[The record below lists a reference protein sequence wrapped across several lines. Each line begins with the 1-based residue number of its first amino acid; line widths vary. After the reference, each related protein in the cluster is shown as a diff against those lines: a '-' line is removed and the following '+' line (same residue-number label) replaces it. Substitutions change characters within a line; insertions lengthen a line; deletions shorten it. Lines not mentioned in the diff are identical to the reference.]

1 MVESVSFRKPLVNSD
16 NSNQNSMSLN
26 KFDNSS
32 IVLFHSGI
40 KSDKT
45 RELYDR
51 YIQYFKDFVNIK
63 SYDDLLEIE
72 LKQLQSMIQ
81 AFVMN
86 DKEKGLVAGT
96 INGKL
101 SALRLFFEM
110 NDVVGLNW
118 LKLRKMIPEK
128 RKNSGGKPTRLKKL
142 KFSLTVPKH

>member
-1 MVESVSFRKPLVNSD
+1 MVRSVSSQKPLVNSD

-32 IVLFHSGI
+32 MVLFHSGI

-45 RELYDR
+45 RVLYDR
-51 YIQYFKDFVNIK
+51 YLKYFKDFVNIK

-72 LKQLQSMIQ
+72 LKQLQSMLQ

-86 DKEKGLVAGT
+86 DRQKGLVAQS

-110 NDVVGLNW
+110 NDVIGLNW
-118 LKLRKMIPEK
+118 LK
-128 RKNSGGKPTRLKKL
+128 
-142 KFSLTVPKH
+142 